1 MSQKYQRSNLMH
13 SINGWMKLYLWTKY
27 YWINTWKHRTDN
39 LWAYFSWL
47 SVFFFLNYVDENC
60 DLEVVQECYKKL
72 HELLAWGY
80 PFTLIRINKSCM
92 HVEYLDYIN
101 QMVKK
106 LSKNNLEGFVD
117 VWKELMLREEK
128 LATANTLIR

>member
-1 MSQKYQRSNLMH
+1 M
-13 SINGWMKLYLWTKY
+13 
-27 YWINTWKHRTDN
+27 
-39 LWAYFSWL
+39 
-47 SVFFFLNYVDENC
+47 
-60 DLEVVQECYKKL
+60 
-72 HELLAWGY
+72 
-80 PFTLIRINKSCM
+80 IRINKSCM

-106 LSKNNLEGFVD
+106 PSKNNLEGFVD

>member
-1 MSQKYQRSNLMH
+1 M
-13 SINGWMKLYLWTKY
+13 
-27 YWINTWKHRTDN
+27 
-39 LWAYFSWL
+39 SWL

>member
-1 MSQKYQRSNLMH
+1 MILGNILRK
-13 SINGWMKLYLWTKY
+13 T
-27 YWINTWKHRTDN
+27 
-39 LWAYFSWL
+39 
-47 SVFFFLNYVDENC
+47 
-60 DLEVVQECYKKL
+60 
-72 HELLAWGY
+72 
-80 PFTLIRINKSCM
+80 FTLIRINKSCM

>member
-1 MSQKYQRSNLMH
+1 M
-13 SINGWMKLYLWTKY
+13 
-27 YWINTWKHRTDN
+27 
-39 LWAYFSWL
+39 
-47 SVFFFLNYVDENC
+47 
-60 DLEVVQECYKKL
+60 
-72 HELLAWGY
+72 
-80 PFTLIRINKSCM
+80 IRINKSCM

-117 VWKELMLREEK
+117 VWKELRLREEK